1 VRLKIGQAG
10 TGASRSRH
18 LDSLAISQQTSPILL
33 ALWAKLIYMS
43 ISLVDQLAVLEAG
56 GKVIPFRPV
65 SRNPARRRLYLAE
78 QAIRDFND
86 RGSAVNMLVG
96 AGAIEAA
103 MTRWVL
109 GGLVYGNGKRGLF
122 LDRLDPPPAEVWE
135 IRVIEHN
142 PQARLFGRFAEQDTL
157 VLTAFHTRGH
167 LGKKFSLAWLD
178 AMTVCVASWERL
190 FPGMPPFSRN
200 TIHEYVSENCHDFP
214 I

>member
-1 VRLKIGQAG
+1 LG
-10 TGASRSRH
+10 
-18 LDSLAISQQTSPILL
+18 ISQQTSPIIL
-33 ALWAKLIYMS
+33 ASLTKLIFMS
-43 ISLVDQLAVLEAG
+43 TSVADRPAALETG
-56 GKVIPFRPV
+56 GKVIPYRPT
-65 SRNPARRRLYLAE
+65 SRYPARRRLYLAE

-86 RGSAVNMLVG
+86 GGSAVNILVG

-122 LDRLDPPPAEVWE
+122 LDRLDPPPPEVWE

-167 LGKKFSLAWLD
+167 LGKRVSRAWFD
-178 AMTVCVASWERL
+178 AMVACVASWERL
-190 FPGMPPFSRN
+190 FPGTLPFYGC
-200 TIHEYVSENCHDFP
+200 TIHDYVSENCHDFP